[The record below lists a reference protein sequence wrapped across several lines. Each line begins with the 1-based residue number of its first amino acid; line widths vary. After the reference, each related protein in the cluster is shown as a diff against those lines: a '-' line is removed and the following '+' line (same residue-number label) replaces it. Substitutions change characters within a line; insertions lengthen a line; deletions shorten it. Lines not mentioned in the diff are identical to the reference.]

1 MLRAAT
7 VLRVSRES
15 LVVLVVVVVVFDWK
29 VAFEH
34 MNEVCP
40 EALNETLK

>member
-1 MLRAAT
+1 MLRTAT
-7 VLRVSRES
+7 VLRLPREPF
-15 LVVLVVVVVVFDWK
+15 VAVVVVVVFDWK

>member
-7 VLRVSRES
+7 VLRVPHEP
-15 LVVLVVVVVVFDWK
+15 LVAVVIVVFDWK

-40 EALNETLK
+40 EAPNEMLK

>member
-1 MLRAAT
+1 MLCAAT
-7 VLRVSRES
+7 VLRVPRER
-15 LVVLVVVVVVFDWK
+15 LVVVVVFDWK

-40 EALNETLK
+40 KALNETLK

>member
-1 MLRAAT
+1 MIRAAT
-7 VLRVSRES
+7 VLRVSREP
-15 LVVLVVVVVVFDWK
+15 VIVVVVVFDWK